1 MKLRLTKEFRF
12 EMSHALDEY
21 QGLCRNLHGHSYKLF
36 VTIIGDYSKTNESN
50 DSGMVLDFKSIKELV
65 EKNVIQDFDHAVVLC
80 KDSSFA
86 SVLQQTNTKLI
97 LFDNQPTCE
106 NLIMEFHKR
115 ISRILPSGIKLARL
129 KLHETATSFA
139 EWLIEDNE

>member
-1 MKLRLTKEFRF
+1 MKLRLTKEFKF

-36 VTIIGDYSKTNESN
+36 VTIIGDYSQTKENN
-50 DSGMVLDFKSIKELV
+50 DSGMVLDFKSIKEIV
-65 EKNVIQDFDHAVVLC
+65 EKNVIQEFDHAVVLC
-80 KDSSFA
+80 KKSSFA
-86 SVLQQTNTKLI
+86 SALKQTNTKLI

-115 ISRILPSGIKLARL
+115 ISSILPNGIKLARL
-129 KLHETATSFA
+129 QLHETATSFA

>member
-36 VTIIGDYSKTNESN
+36 VTIIGDYEKAITNN
-50 DSGMVLDFKSIKELV
+50 DSGMVLDFKSIKDLV
-65 EKNVIQDFDHAVVLC
+65 EKNIIQDFDHAVVLC
-80 KDSSFA
+80 KNSSFA
-86 SVLQQTNTKLI
+86 SALQQTNTKLI

-115 ISRILPSGIKLARL
+115 ITSILPNEIKLARL
-129 KLHETATSFA
+129 RLHETETSFA

>member
-36 VTIIGDYSKTNESN
+36 VTLIGDYSESQEN
-50 DSGMVLDFKSIKELV
+50 SSGMVLDFKSIKKIV
-65 EKNVIQDFDHAVVLC
+65 EECIISDFDHAVVLHNN
-80 KDSSFA
+80 STFA
-86 SVLQQTNTKLI
+86 KVLKECNTKLI
-97 LFDNQPTCE
+97 NFNKQPTCE

-115 ISRILPSGIKLARL
+115 ITKALPQGVKLAKL
-129 KLHETATSFA
+129 KLHETETSFA
-139 EWLIEDNE
+139 EWLLEDNE

>member
-115 ISRILPSGIKLARL
+115 ISSILPSGIKLPRL

>member
-1 MKLRLTKEFRF
+1 MKLRLTKEFKF

-36 VTIIGDYSKTNESN
+36 VTIIGDYSQTKENN
-50 DSGMVLDFKSIKELV
+50 DSGMVLDFKSIKEIV
-65 EKNVIQDFDHAVVLC
+65 EKNVIQEFDHSVVLC
-80 KDSSFA
+80 KKSSFA
-86 SVLQQTNTKLI
+86 SALKQTNTKLI

-115 ISRILPSGIKLARL
+115 ISSILPNGIKLARL
-129 KLHETATSFA
+129 QLHETATSFA

>member
-65 EKNVIQDFDHAVVLC
+65 EKTVIQDFDHAVVLC
-80 KDSSFA
+80 KKSSFA
-86 SVLQQTNTKLI
+86 SALEQTQTKII

-115 ISRILPSGIKLARL
+115 ISIILPSEVKLARL
-129 KLHETATSFA
+129 RLHETETSFA

>member
-36 VTIIGDYSKTNESN
+36 VTIIGDYEKTITNN
-50 DSGMVLDFKSIKELV
+50 DSGMVLDFKSIKDLV
-65 EKNVIQDFDHAVVLC
+65 EKNIIQDFDHAVVLC
-80 KDSSFA
+80 KNSSFA
-86 SVLQQTNTKLI
+86 SALQQTNTKLI

-115 ISRILPSGIKLARL
+115 ITSILPNKIKLARL
-129 KLHETATSFA
+129 RLHETETSFA

>member
-65 EKNVIQDFDHAVVLC
+65 ERNVIQDFDHAVVLC

-115 ISRILPSGIKLARL
+115 ISSILPSGIKLARL

>member
-80 KDSSFA
+80 KNSSFA
-86 SVLQQTNTKLI
+86 SALQQTNTKLI

-115 ISRILPSGIKLARL
+115 ISSILPKGIKLARL

>member
-65 EKNVIQDFDHAVVLC
+65 EKTVIQDFDHAVVLC

-115 ISRILPSGIKLARL
+115 ISSILPSGIKLAGL

>member
-80 KDSSFA
+80 KDSSFT

-115 ISRILPSGIKLARL
+115 ISSILPSGIKLARL

>member
-12 EMSHALDEY
+12 EMSHALEEY

-97 LFDNQPTCE
+97 LFDKQPTCE
-106 NLIMEFHKR
+106 NLIMEFHRR
-115 ISRILPSGIKLARL
+115 ITSILPKGIKLARL
-129 KLHETATSFA
+129 RLHETETSYA

>member
-36 VTIIGDYSKTNESN
+36 VTIIGNYSKTNESN

-65 EKNVIQDFDHAVVLC
+65 ERNVIQDFDHAVVLC

-115 ISRILPSGIKLARL
+115 ISSILPNGIKLARL